1 MSILPIL
8 LALAPALFAAEPV
21 VLQAGRGTFRLGT
34 HLELL
39 RDDSG
44 TLTVDNVTSGSHMA
58 RFYDYGWD
66 RVPNFG
72 YSPATL
78 WTRLR
83 IHNPLPFQKEMILE
97 LDNPLLS
104 DARVFLVHEGQAVTE
119 SRSIKHRVFLFPLS
133 IRARS
138 TLEVYLRVKSE
149 GSITLPLTLF
159 RPDAFAREDQNTQF
173 ILGIY
178 YGLVFVMILYNLLL
192 FFGLRE
198 RTYLYYSIT
207 LLCIHGMLQ
216 FSLNGLARTYLSSAD
231 WWSSSAIPFFTSAG
245 IFWALLFCR
254 EFLNTSRRTPEI
266 HRVTNVLLWTALA
279 LCPLSLLLPY
289 RISVTV
295 LILHG
300 TVSLSCAI
308 AAGYYSWRENFAP
321 ARTYLLAW
329 LTVLAGTLIL
339 NLKNWGFLPITAF
352 TEYSSQ
358 AGLAAGAI
366 LLALALSD
374 RFYSLRQDRYTAQQ
388 KAMEQERMARKAEET
403 LLLHLQQM
411 EELKRDFLSMAIED
425 PGRTLDALVEKIL
438 TSLARI
444 LKFES
449 GFITVLDKF
458 ERHVS
463 ASMGE
468 MPPYVAEFV
477 PRAFQILRRFRV
489 PDDFFSEIDSIS
501 DLRDN
506 TRLPFRDLALAGDYA
521 QNASNIRAFLA
532 RLAQDQFRFLI
543 PLSFQNELFGY
554 IVTGQTP
561 REQLTESDIRLLEAF
576 RLSAALA
583 VRNAMLYDEVTL
595 LKGKAEG
602 TAHQLSEYIAEF
614 HKARQH
620 QLTDKTIVYLSK
632 TMTDVVDRTQ
642 SLAAR
647 NQPMLIL
654 GETGTGKEMI
664 ASLIH
669 ETSSRA
675 EGPFIAVNCAAIPAS
690 LWESE
695 IFGHMKGAFTD
706 AKADREGRIEQAAGG
721 TIFFDEI
728 GEMPMEMQP
737 KMLRLIQERKFQ
749 RVGGTKDLS
758 AECRFIFATHRDL
771 EEMQARGAFR
781 QDLYYRINV
790 FQIRIPPLRER
801 LNDVPALAA
810 HFLQKY
816 CAEMGFETK
825 QLSEQAMEALCR
837 FNWPGNVRE
846 LENAI
851 IQAIVNARTELIR
864 TEDLPIHI
872 VDFRKIK
879 KESRSGEPADS
890 QASQARSSQPS
901 LNTSGWNGQTLA
913 DALDE
918 YARVIIHAALSAA
931 NGNKVEAAKK
941 LGLKRATFYNKLKD
955 LGIPV

>member
-1 MSILPIL
+1 M
-8 LALAPALFAAEPV
+8 
-21 VLQAGRGTFRLGT
+21 
-34 HLELL
+34 HLEIL

-44 TLTVDNVTSGSHMA
+44 TLSVDNVTSGSHVA

-78 WTRLR
+78 WVRLHV
-83 IHNPLPFQKEMILE
+83 HNPLPFQKEMILE

-104 DARVFLVHEGQAVTE
+104 DARAFLVHEGQAVTE

-133 IRARS
+133 IQPRR
-138 TLEVYLRVKSE
+138 TMEVYLRVRSE

-159 RPDAFAREDQNTQF
+159 RPDAFTREDQNTQF

-198 RTYLYYSIT
+198 QTYLYYSIT
-207 LLCIHGMLQ
+207 LLCIHGILQ
-216 FSLNGLARTYLSSAD
+216 FSLNGLARKYLSSAD
-231 WWSSSAIPFFTSAG
+231 WWSSTSIPFFTSAG
-245 IFWALLFCR
+245 IFWGLLFCR
-254 EFLNTSRRTPEI
+254 QFLNTARRTPEI
-266 HRVTNVLLWTALA
+266 HRITTVLVWSALA
-279 LCPLSLLLPY
+279 MCLLSLVLPY
-289 RISVTV
+289 RIAVTC

-300 TVSLSCAI
+300 TASLSCVI
-308 AAGYYSWRENFAP
+308 AAGVYSWREQFAP

-329 LTVLAGTLIL
+329 LSVLAGTLVL
-339 NLKNWGFLPITAF
+339 NLKNWGFLPITPL

-358 AGLAAGAI
+358 SGLALGAI

-374 RFYSLRQDRYTAQQ
+374 RFYSLRQDRYLAQQ

-444 LKFES
+444 LKFEI
-449 GFITVLDKF
+449 GFITVFDKF

-468 MPPYVAEFV
+468 MPAYVAEFV
-477 PRAFQILRRFRV
+477 PRAFQILRRFRP

-506 TRLPFRDLALAGDYA
+506 ERLPFKDQNLAGDYA

-532 RLAQDQFRFLI
+532 RLAADQFRFLI

-561 REQLTESDIRLLEAF
+561 RSQLSESDIRLLEAF

-632 TMTDVVDRTQ
+632 TMTDVVERTQ

-695 IFGHMKGAFTD
+695 IFGHIKGAFTD
-706 AKADREGRIEQAAGG
+706 AKSDRAGRIEQAAGG

-749 RVGGTKDLS
+749 RVGGARDL
-758 AECRFIFATHRDL
+758 AADCRFIFATHRNL

-801 LNDVPALAA
+801 PSDVPALAA
-810 HFLQKY
+810 HFLEKY

-825 QLSEQAMEALCR
+825 HLSEQALEALCR
-837 FNWPGNVRE
+837 FDWPGNVRE

-851 IQAIVNARTELIR
+851 IQAIVNSQTELIR

-872 VDFRKIK
+872 VDFRKVK
-879 KESRSGEPADS
+879 KEITAKKETESHQRLQTSAAQGRGEAKPGLS
-890 QASQARSSQPS
+890 WK
-901 LNTSGWNGQTLA
+901 GETLQE
-913 DALDE
+913 ALDE
-918 YARVIIHAALSAA
+918 YARLIIHAALEASK
-931 NGNKVEAAKK
+931 GNKVEAARM